1 MSSQTSGALNKQRAE
16 EVCHRPF
23 HEGEFDELSANM
35 TDDGMRGTVMIAVSH
50 IDGLLKG
57 AITYRVVNLTSD
69 DEEVLFSGFGPLATF
84 SARIRIA
91 YALGIIGKKTRHD
104 LDLMREIRNAWRIA
118 ANQLRHPRGSETVQ
132 TTALSQGC
140 PSIR

>member
-1 MSSQTSGALNKQRAE
+1 MSSQTSGALNEQRVE

-23 HEGEFDELSANM
+23 HEGEFDELWANM
-35 TDDGMRGTVMIAVSH
+35 TDDGMHGTVMIAVSH

-57 AITYRVVNLTSD
+57 AITYRMVNLTSD

-104 LDLMREIRNAWRIA
+104 LDLMREIRNAWRI
-118 ANQLRHPRGSETVQ
+118 RGGQSAST
-132 TTALSQGC
+132 SPGF
-140 PSIR
+140 